1 MEVFREIYSM
11 IYDSPSY
18 GNNGLGDYLGK
29 FRKVKQLRE
38 DAWID
43 DFIGVNTE
51 TGELC
56 VILSREV
63 CGHGGGIA
71 YRVVPVKDIG
81 NNTTVLADI
90 PFAEWLMVIDD
101 YDDGVGSRKLPHCSR
116 CGRGVYNHDAG
127 MWCPFCGAAMKNPM
141 RY

>member
-1 MEVFREIYSM
+1 MV
-11 IYDSPSY
+11 YDSPKH

-38 DAWID
+38 DAWVD
-43 DFIGVNTE
+43 DFIGINTE

-63 CGHGGGIA
+63 YGRGGGTA
-71 YRVVPVKDIG
+71 YKVVPMKDFDYDDII
-81 NNTTVLADI
+81 LAEVPI
-90 PFAEWLMVIDD
+90 AEWRMVVDD
-101 YDDGVGSRKLPHCSR
+101 YDDGVGNRELPHCSR

-127 MWCPFCGAAMKNPM
+127 MWCPFCGAIMKNPK
-141 RY
+141 RW